1 MSKVLKIQTSILVTN
16 QSLYGHGKLL
26 LTGEYFVLDGAEA
39 LAVPT
44 KRGQSLQVIET
55 TQKDTLSWKS
65 FNEDGSLWLSG
76 DFEITNFE
84 ILEKEPS
91 EALIYLKKILKAV
104 RELNPN
110 FLKNKN
116 SIEVEMQLEFP
127 RNWGLG
133 SSSTLLHC
141 LSKWAAVD
149 AFELLKLTFGGSG
162 YDLAC
167 AGVDTAILYKIE
179 NQIPI
184 WKSCI
189 YHPAFADRLFFIHL
203 NQKQNSRE
211 GIQQYRKV
219 SQNVESLLPEISN
232 LTHEF
237 LNNPSIFD
245 LDYVIREHEQLVS
258 STIKQPRAK
267 EIYFKDFEGE
277 IKSLGAWGGDFV
289 MATNP
294 FDKEEE
300 LISYFKKKGF
310 ETVLSFNEMIF

>member
-1 MSKVLKIQTSILVTN
+1 MTN
-16 QSLYGHGKLL
+16 QSFYGHGKLL

-39 LAVPT
+39 LAIPT
-44 KRGQSLQVIET
+44 KLGQSLKVIKT
-55 TQKDTLSWKS
+55 NQKDTLSWKS
-65 FNEDGSLWLSG
+65 YNEDGSLWLSG
-76 DFEITNFE
+76 DFKISNFE

-91 EALIYLKKILKAV
+91 EALVYLQKILKAV
-104 RELNPN
+104 RKLNPN
-110 FLKNKN
+110 FLKPKN
-116 SIEVEMQLEFP
+116 GIEVEMQLEFP

-141 LSKWAAVD
+141 LSEWAAVD

-167 AGVDTAILYKIE
+167 AGVDSAILYKIE
-179 NQIPI
+179 NQKPT
-184 WKSCI
+184 WKTCN
-189 YHPAFADRLFFIHL
+189 YQPAFADRLFFIHL

-219 SQNVESLLPEISN
+219 SKNIESLLPEISN

-245 LDYVIREHEQLVS
+245 LNYVIREHEQLVS

-267 EIYFKDFEGE
+267 DIYFKKFEGE

-294 FDKEEE
+294 FDTKEE

-310 ETVLSFNEMIF
+310 ETVLPYHEMIL

>member
-1 MSKVLKIQTSILVTN
+1 MSRNTF
-16 QSLYGHGKLL
+16 YGHGKLL

-44 KRGQSLQVIET
+44 KVGQSLKVEET
-55 TQKDTLSWKS
+55 NQFDLLRWKS

-76 DFEITNFE
+76 KFRISDFEI
-84 ILEKEPS
+84 LDKDPS
-91 EALIYLKKILKAV
+91 EALQYLQKILKAT
-104 RELNPN
+104 RQLNAN
-110 FLKNKN
+110 FLQSKNGLQ
-116 SIEVEMQLEFP
+116 VEMQLEFP

-141 LSKWAAVD
+141 LSKWAEVD

-167 AGVDTAILYKIE
+167 ADSDSAVLYKIE
-179 NQIPI
+179 NQKPT
-184 WKSCI
+184 WRTCK
-189 YHPAFADRLFFIHL
+189 YHPSFSDRLFFIHL

-211 GIQQYRKV
+211 GIRQYRKV
-219 SQNVESLLPEISN
+219 SKDIESLLPEISM

-245 LDYVIREHEQLVS
+245 LNHVIREHEHLVN

-267 EIYFKDFEGE
+267 DLFFKNFEGE
-277 IKSLGAWGGDFV
+277 IKSLGAWGGDFI

-294 FDKEEE
+294 YDTSAE
-300 LISYFKKKGF
+300 LIAYFKEKGF
-310 ETVLSFNEMIF
+310 ETTLSFEEMILELV

>member
-1 MSKVLKIQTSILVTN
+1 MSKSF
-16 QSLYGHGKLL
+16 YGHGKLL

-44 KRGQSLQVIET
+44 KLGQLLKVEKTSQSDIL
-55 TQKDTLSWKS
+55 DWKS
-65 FNEDGSLWLSG
+65 YNEDGTLWLSG
-76 DFEITNFE
+76 KFQISDFEILNE
-84 ILEKEPS
+84 QPN
-91 EALIYLKKILKAV
+91 EALLFLQKILKAT
-104 RELNPN
+104 RSLNPN
-110 FLKNKN
+110 YLKKENGLQ
-116 SIEVEMQLEFP
+116 VEMQLEFP

-141 LSKWAAVD
+141 LSEWANVD
-149 AFELLKLTFGGSG
+149 AFELLKMTFGGSG

-167 AGVDTAILYKIE
+167 AGTDSAILYKIE
-179 NQIPI
+179 NEKPI
-184 WKSCI
+184 WKTCTYQPPFS
-189 YHPAFADRLFFIHL
+189 DRLFFIHL

-219 SQNVESLLPEISN
+219 SKNIESLLPEVSM

-245 LDYVIREHEQLVS
+245 LNHVIREHEQLVS

-267 EIYFKDFEGE
+267 DLFFKNFEGE

-294 FDKEEE
+294 FDKKEE
-300 LISYFKKKGF
+300 LISYFKEKGF
-310 ETVLSFNEMIF
+310 ETVLTFEEMIF

>member
-1 MSKVLKIQTSILVTN
+1 MTN
-16 QSLYGHGKLL
+16 QSFYGHGKLL

-44 KRGQSLQVIET
+44 KRGQSLKVVKT
-55 TQKDTLSWKS
+55 AQKDVLSWKS

-76 DFEITNFE
+76 DFKISNFE

-91 EALIYLKKILKAV
+91 EALTYLQKILKAV
-104 RELNPN
+104 RQLNPN
-110 FLKNKN
+110 FLNNKTGL
-116 SIEVEMQLEFP
+116 EVEMQLEFP

-141 LSKWAAVD
+141 LSEWAQVD

-167 AGVDTAILYKIE
+167 AGIDSPILYKIE
-179 NQIPI
+179 NQKPI
-184 WKSCI
+184 WKTCA
-189 YHPAFADRLFFIHL
+189 YQPAFADRLFFIHL

-219 SQNVESLLPEISN
+219 SKNVESLLSEISN

-245 LDYVIREHEQLVS
+245 LNYVIREHEQIVS
-258 STIKQPRAK
+258 STIKQSRAK
-267 EIYFKDFEGE
+267 DLFFKDFEGE

-294 FDKEEE
+294 FDKSEE
-300 LISYFKKKGF
+300 LLSYFKKKGF
-310 ETVLSFNEMIF
+310 ETVLGFDKMIF